1 MKWRFREPSE
11 SKNKKKLYFNFDLIE
26 AGNTYTVIYKSKSES
41 ISLSIELDKYDAMV
55 PRVDSFEMEMIGI
68 NVK

>member
-1 MKWRFREPSE
+1 M
-11 SKNKKKLYFNFDLIE
+11 
-26 AGNTYTVIYKSKSES
+26 YTVEYKTKCES
-41 ISLSIELDKYDAMV
+41 VSLDIELEKFNGKV